1 MRVVVDYELY
11 SMRNLVKR
19 CFNKLKDVR
28 CVATRYDK
36 TAEGFRCSMY
46 IMCICVLNRILSHMT
61 QVRHM

>member
-46 IMCICVLNRILSHMT
+46 IMYIRVLDRVLST
-61 QVRHM
+61 